1 MNDAQQPTAEAPK
14 PELNLADLGAMRNL
28 IEVVTQRGA
37 FKANELSA
45 AGVLFDKLDAFLKAA
60 ESQAQAQQTA
70 QAQSEASTTP
80 EGE

>member
-1 MNDAQQPTAEAPK
+1 MNDAQQPTTEAPK

-45 AGVLFDKLDAFLKAA
+45 AGVLFDKLDSFLKAA
-60 ESQAQAQQTA
+60 EAAQTQQSAQAQP
-70 QAQSEASTTP
+70 EASNTP